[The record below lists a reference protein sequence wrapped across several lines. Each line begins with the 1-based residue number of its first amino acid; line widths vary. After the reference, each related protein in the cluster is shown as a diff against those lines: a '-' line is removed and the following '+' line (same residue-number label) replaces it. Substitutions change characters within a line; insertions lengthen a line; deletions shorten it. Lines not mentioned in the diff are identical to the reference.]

1 LKVIDSYNF
10 GRIQLHNV
18 AVTPDGQRLLGVGP
32 LLAAPNGLHPSRST
46 RVEKRIIGERC
57 ACLQVP
63 WLTPPIAVFNI
74 ETRTFEK
81 LVVFFNFSQN
91 FSLMAF
97 NSQTPV
103 VNDVRD
109 ITISK
114 RGGNVLIS
122 FEHKVRKLS
131 RVNSFAHVISCLQ
144 TPAQLWK
151 MELVRDARDREHPYA
166 QIARLTLR
174 HTYLPKVHMDFAGPS
189 YFGGKEDQLVLCAG
203 KGTFRSRYNR
213 CLNTQLF
220 GTAGDIHIWERDTA
234 TLLHY
239 VRPQPFGGDLTCV
252 AWNHSTDDPFML
264 ATGSHDGTV
273 RIWTTPVGD
282 PSSDDASYLERR
294 TDAGVSI
301 SDQYA
306 SSPILGPAPMPG
318 PSRTLRERAPTI
330 RTTFS
335 LSQG

>member
-1 LKVIDSYNF
+1 MDIHGRVIDSYHF

-46 RVEKRIIGERC
+46 RVEKRII
-57 ACLQVP
+57 
-63 WLTPPIAVFNI
+63 VFNI
-74 ETRTFEK
+74 ETRTFE
-81 LVVFFNFSQN
+81 N
-91 FSLMAF
+91 
-97 NSQTPV
+97 QTPV

-109 ITISK
+109 IAISK

-122 FEHKVRKLS
+122 FEHK
-131 RVNSFAHVISCLQ
+131 

-151 MELVRDARDREHPYA
+151 MELVRDARDRVHPYA

-203 KGTFRSRYNR
+203 K
-213 CLNTQLF
+213 
-220 GTAGDIHIWERDTA
+220 AGDIHIWERDTA

-239 VRPQPFGGDLTCV
+239 VKPQPFGGDLTCV

-282 PSSDDASYLERR
+282 RSSDDASYLERR
-294 TDAGVSI
+294 TDTGVSV

-306 SSPILGPAPMPG
+306 SSPILGPAPTPG